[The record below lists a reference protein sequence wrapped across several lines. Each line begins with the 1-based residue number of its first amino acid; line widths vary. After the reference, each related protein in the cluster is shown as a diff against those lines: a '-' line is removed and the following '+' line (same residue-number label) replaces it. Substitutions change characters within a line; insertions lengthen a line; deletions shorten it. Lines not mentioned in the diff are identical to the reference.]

1 MSSRNRAYYTL
12 IDHRHYRYRGCAPD
26 PDQPDRAQGD
36 VSVSVNAWLPFTED
50 EQETPTAR
58 NARQAAAQRVCGAC
72 PVLAQCRAYALSET
86 DDGRLSEPEGVWGG
100 MLPLAR
106 HRDLVA
112 RRTVKTPAEAAAGID
127 ARRLAECRTDQK
139 QAVLRSLAA
148 HIDEE
153 LVAYGAGMDV
163 RTANWHRS
171 LLCGLLGLD
180 KERATRQQLLDA
192 ARAHDVLPTAVRV
205 APDGPVPIAAA
216 PNTDGSR
223 QRRLARGH
231 RLMPA
236 RPIQLILPGYEHLL
250 RVPRPRRTRPAHAAG
265 RQLRVVRVVVEALT
279 LDALLPA
286 TPAILEPVA

>member
-26 PDQPDRAQGD
+26 PDQPTQAQGD
-36 VSVSVNAWLPFTED
+36 PGVGINAWLPYTDD
-50 EQETPTAR
+50 EQETPGAR
-58 NARQAAAQRVCGAC
+58 NARQAAAQAVCGTC

-86 DDGRLSEPEGVWGG
+86 AEGRLSEPEGVWGG

-112 RRTVKTPAEAAAGID
+112 RRTAKSPAQAAAAVD
-127 ARRLAECRTDQK
+127 ERRLAECRTDQK

-148 HIDEE
+148 HVDED
-153 LVAYGAGMDV
+153 LVAYGAHMDV

-180 KERATRQQLLDA
+180 KEKATRAQLLEA
-192 ARAHDVLPTAVRV
+192 ARALGVLPAGVRV
-205 APDGPVPIAAA
+205 VPDGAVPIAAA

-223 QRRLARGH
+223 QRRLACGR
-231 RLMPA
+231 RLAPA

-250 RVPRPRRTRPAHAAG
+250 RVPRPRRTQRG
-265 RQLRVVRVVVEALT
+265 RGAQLRVVRALAEALT
-279 LDALLPA
+279 LDAVL
-286 TPAILEPVA
+286 TPAPALEPAA